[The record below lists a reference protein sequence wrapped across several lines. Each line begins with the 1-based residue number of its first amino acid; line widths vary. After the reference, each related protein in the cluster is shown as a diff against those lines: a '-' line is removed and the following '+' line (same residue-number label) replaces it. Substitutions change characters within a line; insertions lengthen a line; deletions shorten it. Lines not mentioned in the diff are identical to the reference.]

1 MRKQFLIA
9 ADLSDH
15 WGDRIFQIS
24 LGVKPFSKF
33 LFYME
38 KTLWVISSASI
49 SQYDHGESNESVKDG
64 DKNLAG

>member
-15 WGDRIFQIS
+15 WGDSFFQIS

-33 LFYME
+33 VFYE
-38 KTLWVISSASI
+38 GKTLWVISSASI
-49 SQYDHGESNESVKDG
+49 SQYSHEESNESVEDG
-64 DKNLAG
+64 DKTLAG